1 MVQAAVS
8 IPPGG
13 SPRLHAPREAERG
26 VLHQVLRR
34 HLPAFLEATSGDE
47 GRGVPSFVRR
57 ELRGFLRCGVLRH
70 GFARLR
76 CGTCREEKLV
86 PFSCKGRGFCPCC
99 GGRRMAER
107 AAHLVDEVF
116 PRAPVRQWVLSLPY
130 ALRYRLAY
138 DHELCRAVLK
148 VYVRALLGFHRRR
161 ARRLGVEAG
170 QGGSVTVIQRF
181 GAGLRLNLHFHTT
194 AIDGVFTPSSDGESA
209 DGEGVVFTELP
220 APTDEEVATLLRTV
234 VRRIHRL
241 LVRRGLIDTEEGD
254 PPSAPAD
261 PATTEAPALATLQQA
276 SLRGVQALGA
286 EAGQR
291 VRRVR
296 DPLHAHRAHA
306 RHRPMHARLDGFDLH
321 AAVAVAADDR
331 EGLESLC
338 RYIARPAVA
347 QTSLE
352 LLDEDRVRVA
362 LRHPWRD
369 GTTHLE
375 FEPLELI
382 GRLAAF
388 VPRPRTNLTLYH
400 GVLAPNARLRADV
413 VAYGRDTES
422 TTVPSPSNSA
432 EEAATKGPPACG
444 LWIWANLMRR
454 TFAIDVL
461 ACTTCGGRLEL
472 VSVITC
478 PATAAS
484 IAAHLRRHRYPPRG
498 SPRRSFC

>member
-1 MVQAAVS
+1 MAQAAVS
-8 IPPGG
+8 ITLSACSAWTAP
-13 SPRLHAPREAERG
+13 HVPREAERG

-47 GRGVPSFVRR
+47 GRGVPGFVRR
-57 ELRGFLRCGVLRH
+57 ELRGFLRCGVLRY

-76 CGTCREEKLV
+76 CGDCRDEKLV
-86 PFSCKGRGFCPCC
+86 PFSCKGRGFCPSC

-130 ALRYRLAY
+130 VLRYRLAY

-194 AIDGVFTPSSDGESA
+194 VIDGVFTRGP

-220 APTDEEVATLLRTV
+220 PPTDDEVATLLRTV
-234 VRRIHRL
+234 VTRVRRL
-241 LVRRGLIDTEEGD
+241 LVRRGLLGSEADGA
-254 PPSAPAD
+254 PPEPAD
-261 PATTEAPALATLQQA
+261 PASTEAPALATLQQA
-276 SLRGVQALGA
+276 SLRGVQALGP
-286 EAGQR
+286 EAGRR

-296 DPLHAHRAHA
+296 DPTHEHPSKRQ
-306 RHRPMHARLDGFDLH
+306 HRPMHARLDGFDLH

-331 EGLESLC
+331 EGLEALC

-347 QTSLE
+347 QTGLE

-375 FEPLELI
+375 FEPMELI

-388 VPRPRTNLTLYH
+388 IPRPRTNLTLYH
-400 GVLAPNARLRADV
+400 GVLAPNARLRAEV
-413 VAYGRDTES
+413 VAYGRDAQPEPEREPTHE
-422 TTVPSPSNSA
+422 PSR
-432 EEAATKGPPACG
+432 PPPGG
-444 LWIWANLMRR
+444 LWAWADLMRR

-461 ACTTCGGRLEL
+461 ACASCGGRLEL
-472 VSVITC
+472 LSVISS
-478 PATAAS
+478 PATAAGIIS
-484 IAAHLRRHRYPPRG
+484 KLRRRPGPTRGPPG
-498 SPRRSFC
+498 QH

>member
-1 MVQAAVS
+1 
-8 IPPGG
+8 
-13 SPRLHAPREAERG
+13 
-26 VLHQVLRR
+26 
-34 HLPAFLEATSGDE
+34 
-47 GRGVPSFVRR
+47 
-57 ELRGFLRCGVLRH
+57 
-70 GFARLR
+70 
-76 CGTCREEKLV
+76 
-86 PFSCKGRGFCPCC
+86 
-99 GGRRMAER
+99 MAER

-194 AIDGVFTPSSDGESA
+194 AIDGVFTPSSAGK
-209 DGEGVVFTELP
+209 GVVFEELP
-220 APTDEEVATLLRTV
+220 PPTDEEVATLLKTV

-241 LVRRGLIDTEEGD
+241 LVRRGLIDTEQNGAS
-254 PPSAPAD
+254 SAPAD

-291 VRRVR
+291 VRRVC
-296 DPLHAHRAHA
+296 DPLHAHRSYTQP
-306 RHRPMHARLDGFDLH
+306 RPMHARLDGFDLH

-347 QTSLE
+347 QTRLE

-400 GVLAPNARLRADV
+400 GVLAPNARLRAEV
-413 VAYGRDTES
+413 VAYGRDTAS

-432 EEAATKGPPACG
+432 KEAATKGPPARG
-444 LWIWANLMRR
+444 LWTWADLMRR

-461 ACTTCGGRLEL
+461 ACEACGGRLEL

-484 IAAHLRRHRYPPRG
+484 IAAHIRRRSYPPRA
-498 SPRRSFC
+498 SPG